1 MTDINKDPLVQ
12 SLIDTW
18 TDKSKPVSQQIRERI
33 TKAGKRFFAA
43 DNISKYIEKDEKEK
57 LIAELTSKFEAV

>member
-18 TDKSKPVSQQIRERI
+18 TDKSKPVSQQIRERVV
-33 TKAGKRFFAA
+33 KAGDRFFAA
-43 DNISKYIEKDEKEK
+43 DNISQYI
-57 LIAELTSKFEAV
+57 